1 MKRLSSSL
9 RHRTA
14 EETLKIISDDIA
26 PRLGITRVTDTTWL
40 DRIGIPVFASIRPDA
55 FKGSLCVNAGKGLR
69 SAEAKIG
76 AYMEA
81 IEFSLAQYNTA
92 QLKLFKTTP
101 RKLIESHE
109 GRINFNQF
117 CMLYGFSADADSLI
131 MAVEVEDVLRMRKVL
146 APAELVF
153 IPYSEN
159 PGQRLF
165 GESSSGLAS
174 GNDLVEA
181 SVHAICELMER
192 DVQAFN
198 FLNDRSCLVNLD
210 QISEEI
216 DALIN

>member
-1 MKRLSSSL
+1 MQRLSSSL
-9 RHRTA
+9 RRRSA
-14 EETLKIISDDIA
+14 EETLKIIVNDIA

-55 FKGSLCVNAGKGLR
+55 LKGSLCVNAGKGLR

-92 QLKLFKTTP
+92 QLKLLKTTP
-101 RKLIESHE
+101 RQLIESHE
-109 GRINFNQF
+109 GRIAFNQF

-131 MAVEVEDVLRMRKVL
+131 MAIEVEDVLRKQKVL

-153 IPYSEN
+153 IPYPEN
-159 PGQRLF
+159 PGQLLF

-181 SVHAICELMER
+181 CLLYTSPSPR
-192 DVQAFN
+192 DRQKSRMPSSA
-198 FLNDRSCLVNLD
+198 
-210 QISEEI
+210 
-216 DALIN
+216 